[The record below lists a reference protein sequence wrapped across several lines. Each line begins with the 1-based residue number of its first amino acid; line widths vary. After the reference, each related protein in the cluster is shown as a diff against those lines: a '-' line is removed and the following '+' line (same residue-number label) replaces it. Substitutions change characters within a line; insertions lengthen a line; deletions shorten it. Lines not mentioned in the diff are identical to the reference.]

1 MRCLLAILIL
11 SLSQGVAAQ
20 HGFQEGFLLSHR
32 LDTTRGLIRFSGEA
46 EVPKPCLFKS
56 SKKDAVQE
64 IFPGTVHGFCTD
76 KGAYYY
82 SRSIGRSHDVFLE
95 VLVKGYVSLFKFGG
109 MFFIEKGDS
118 AFFELSDEREVM
130 VVEGQQQL
138 QKSYNYARM
147 LALVMSDCPEVSKK
161 ISSTPLKDRPLVSLV
176 TAYNRCKGSPS
187 ELFRVKSKSGDKRL
201 RSTKP
206 SRSSP

>member
-1 MRCLLAILIL
+1 MRKLLIGLVLAI
-11 SLSQGVAAQ
+11 SQMGFAQ
-20 HGFQEGFLLSHR
+20 PGYQEGFLLSHS
-32 LDTTRGLIRFSGEA
+32 LDTARGQIRFSGKA
-46 EVPKPCLFKS
+46 DVPTPCLFKS
-56 SKKDAVQE
+56 SKQGAVQE
-64 IFPGTVHGFCTD
+64 IYPGTVHGFCTD

-147 LALVMSDCPEVSKK
+147 LALVMSDCPEVSKQV
-161 ISSTPLKDRPLVSLV
+161 SSTPLKDRPLVNLV

-201 RSTKP
+201 RRTKP